1 MRPLFKGLLF
11 VTIFSVVI
19 LYSSIYY
26 FNRFNGKIVEEE
38 RPWLDQT
45 GEKLAVI
52 DEGEYKPLRLAILL
66 MVHSIDTAIGIERV
80 MARLYDPR
88 HTFVIHVDGSADFRT
103 LTLMRTIVR
112 QFDPQGTNVFIIRYQ
127 HNLWGGISLIQTYLD
142 MVNKALTSGRQ
153 WDFAI
158 NFSGNCYPI
167 KTLYQIETR
176 LNNLKNRNFMDIDGL
191 SGYQDLA
198 KTDGRWGRFWIEV
211 ERVPALPNS
220 RRSTTLRVDEICP
233 SCYKEQANTWG
244 WVRTATPYDLPRIF
258 PNSPGLTR
266 ETVRQGSQWMT
277 LSREFCEFLIS
288 DPLARDYL
296 VAFGTTFVPDESF
309 VPTVLYTTSWNATL
323 FHTDKATPAER
334 KQALMRHI
342 VWSPGEWHPNVLK
355 TKDLPAIFASNGL
368 FARKFDPWASRVY
381 EDIDFVIDS
390 TVPDHSKYSALN
402 NTMTTIKKPDID
414 EENKNNNGEDNNG
427 TGNNEHREDDVDV
440 TYRKENT
447 RSRRK
452 IHFAGRS
459 E

>member
-11 VTIFSVVI
+11 VTIFSLVI

-26 FNRFNGKIVEEE
+26 FNRARAVAEEE
-38 RPWLDQT
+38 RPWFDKT

-52 DEGEYKPLRLAILL
+52 DEGRYKPLKLAILL

-80 MARLYDPR
+80 MTRLYDPR

-103 LTLMRTIVR
+103 LTLIRTIIR
-112 QFDPQGTNVFIIRYQ
+112 QFDPQGTNVFIIRTQ

-142 MVNKALTSGRQ
+142 MINKALTSGRD

-176 LNNLKNRNFMDIDGL
+176 LHGLKGRNFMDSDGL
-191 SGYQDLA
+191 SGYQDMD
-198 KTDGRWGRFWIEV
+198 KTKERWERFWIEV
-211 ERVPALPNS
+211 ERMPTLPTLHNN
-220 RRSTTLRVDEICP
+220 TLRVEEICP
-233 SCYKEQANTWG
+233 SCYKEQANSWG
-244 WVRTATPYDLPRIF
+244 WVRGVPEVVERIY
-258 PNSPGLTR
+258 PNSKGLTR

-277 LSREFCEFLIS
+277 VSREFSEFMTS

-296 VAFGTTFVPDESF
+296 VAFGTTFVPDEAF
-309 VPTVLYTTSWNATL
+309 VPTLLYTTDWKRTL
-323 FHTDKATPAER
+323 FNAETATQEDKR
-334 KQALMRHI
+334 KALMRHI
-342 VWSPGEWHPNVLK
+342 VWSPGEWHPDVLK
-355 TKDLPAIFASNGL
+355 SKDLPKIFASNGL

-390 TVPDHSKYSALN
+390 TVPEHSRYSGFN
-402 NTMTTIKKPDID
+402 STISIKKPDID

-427 TGNNEHREDDVDV
+427 TGNNGHQEDESDVDIK
-440 TYRKENT
+440 YRKENT

-452 IHFAGRS
+452 IHYVGRS

>member
-19 LYSSIYY
+19 LYSSIFY
-26 FNRFNGKIVEEE
+26 FNRFDGVIVEEE
-38 RPWLDQT
+38 RQWFDKT

-80 MARLYDPR
+80 MTRLYDPR
-88 HTFVIHVDGSADFRT
+88 HTFVIHVDGGADFRT
-103 LTLMRTIVR
+103 LTLIRTIVR
-112 QFDPQGTNVFIIRYQ
+112 QFDPQGTNVFIIRTQ

-142 MVNKALTSGRQ
+142 MVNKALTSGRE

-176 LNNLKNRNFMDIDGL
+176 LTSLKGRNFMDVDGL
-191 SGYQDLA
+191 SGFQNLD
-198 KTDGRWGRFWIEV
+198 KTGERWDRFWIEI
-211 ERVPALPNS
+211 ERIPEVPTL
-220 RRSTTLRVDEICP
+220 RSTTLRVEEICP
-233 SCYKEQANTWG
+233 SCYKEQANSWG
-244 WVRTATPYDLPRIF
+244 WVRNVPGDNKRIY
-258 PNSPGLTR
+258 PDSKGLTR
-266 ETVRQGSQWMT
+266 DMVRQGSQWMT
-277 LSREFCEFLIS
+277 LSREFCEYLIS

-309 VPTVLYTTSWNATL
+309 IPTMLYTTDWNRTL
-323 FHTDKATPAER
+323 FHTDKATPEEKR
-334 KQALMRHI
+334 QALMRHI
-342 VWSPGEWHPNVLK
+342 VWTPGQWHPNTLK
-355 TKDLPAIFASNGL
+355 SQDLPKIFASNGL

-390 TVPDHSKYSALN
+390 TVPEHSRYSGYN
-402 NTMTTIKKPDID
+402 STISIKKPDID

-427 TGNNEHREDDVDV
+427 TGDNRHGDQENDVDV
-440 TYRKENT
+440 RDRKGQA
-447 RSRRK
+447 RYRRK
-452 IHFAGRS
+452 VHFAGRS